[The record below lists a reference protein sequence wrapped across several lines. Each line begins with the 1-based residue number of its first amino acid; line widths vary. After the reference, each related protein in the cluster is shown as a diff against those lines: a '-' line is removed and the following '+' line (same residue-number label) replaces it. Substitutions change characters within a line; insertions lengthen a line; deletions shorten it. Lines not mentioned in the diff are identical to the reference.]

1 MTQPNPDSPQNDAE
15 DQVPSENSAPENSE
29 QLDGAPD
36 GAPNEGASSEDVSSD
51 DKQSMPD
58 IGEAQTKVPP
68 SPPRR
73 AINETETEPP
83 KEPSAMDEEAKV
95 AAGTG
100 DLDDEEARRSTRP
113 LAHQHGATTNR
124 LPTESVIALENSGLI
139 YGHAT
144 DVGQQRQR
152 NEDSLLAYG
161 FSVSSMDEFPDFGV
175 FIIADGMG
183 GHSDGDRAS
192 GTAVRSIGTGITR
205 KIYFNILRGTPMT
218 QLPPVNELLV
228 EEVENANAEIRSITS
243 DGGTTCTAALVIGRR
258 VFIAHTGDSRAYLV
272 KSDGIE
278 RITRD
283 HSLAERLRE
292 TGVMSEE
299 EAANHPQGNQL
310 YSALGMSDDP
320 RIDSWTRT
328 LGKGTRLLLCSDGLW
343 GMVPDGQIYSIMMQH
358 PVPQDACNRLVAAAN
373 ENGGLDNISAIILYM
388 P

>member
-1 MTQPNPDSPQNDAE
+1 MTQPNPNTPE
-15 DQVPSENSAPENSE
+15 KPDQSEEALSPSETPTKPPQSATNADTSTADQPAAKQDPPTTSAEPETKKPLPTPEATTDSATE
-29 QLDGAPD
+29 SAEPG
-36 GAPNEGASSEDVSSD
+36 EED
-51 DKQSMPD
+51 
-58 IGEAQTKVPP
+58 
-68 SPPRR
+68 
-73 AINETETEPP
+73 
-83 KEPSAMDEEAKV
+83 
-95 AAGTG
+95 
-100 DLDDEEARRSTRP
+100 DLRQTRP
-113 LAHQHGATTNR
+113 LLHNGATTNR

-144 DVGQQRQR
+144 DVGQHRKN

-161 FSVSSMDEFPDFGV
+161 FSISSMDEFPDFGV

-183 GHSDGDRAS
+183 GHKDGDRAS
-192 GTAVRSIGTGITR
+192 ATAVRSIATGITR
-205 KIYFNILRGTPMT
+205 KLYFNILRGTPMT

-228 EEVENANAEIRSITS
+228 EEVENANAEIRSLTS

-258 VFIAHTGDSRAYLV
+258 VFIAHTGDSRAYIV
-272 KSDGIE
+272 KMDGIE

-292 TGVMSEE
+292 TGVMTEQ
-299 EAANHPQGNQL
+299 EAAMHPQGNQL

-343 GMVPDGQIYSIMMQH
+343 NMVPDGQIYSIMMQH